1 MKTKA
6 AIAYEVKQPVVV
18 EEIEVRPP
26 RENEVMIKIAASGVC
41 HSDLSLL
48 NGTIVHTLPEVLGH
62 EGAGTVVEVGK
73 GVTDYREGDQVMLS
87 FVAPCGRC
95 PRCKAGQETLCET
108 YFSGDRGHL
117 PDGTCRFHKGDL
129 EIRQFAR
136 LGTMSEYTV
145 VHTDAVLPLPEGYP
159 VKTAALMGCCVP
171 TGVGAV
177 LRAGRVAAGESVC
190 VIGCGGVGL
199 NVVQGARLVEAH
211 PILAIDRV
219 ESKLEAARLFGATHT
234 INSASCDAVEVVMS
248 LTGGEGVDYAFE
260 VIGLSETIEMAFR
273 MLRMGGHAIVIGIAG
288 RDRRISLPAW
298 MLPYGERKISGT
310 FGGSCHPREDLPA
323 FLHLYGEGKLMLDE
337 LVTRTYRLEEVN
349 EAFADLEAAKNVRG
363 MIDFEN

>member
-6 AIAYEVKQPVVV
+6 AVAYEVNQPVVV

-26 RENEVMIKIAASGVC
+26 RENEVMVKIAASGVC

-48 NGTIVHTLPEVLGH
+48 RGTIVHTLPEVLGH
-62 EGAGTVVEVGK
+62 EGSGTIVEVGK
-73 GVTDYREGDQVMLS
+73 GVTDYQTGDQVMLS
-87 FVAPCGRC
+87 FVAPCERC
-95 PRCKAGQETLCET
+95 PRCLAGQYTLCET
-108 YFSGDRGHL
+108 YFLGDRGHL

-129 EIRQFAR
+129 ELRQFAR

-145 VHTDAVLPLPEGYP
+145 VHTDAVLPLPEGYS

-177 LRAGRVAAGESVC
+177 TRAGQVAAGESVC

-199 NVVQGARLVEAH
+199 NVVQGARLVGAH

-219 ESKLEAARLFGATHT
+219 DSKLEAAVLFGATHT
-234 INSASCDAVEVVMS
+234 IDSGSCDALETVMS

-260 VIGLSETIEMAFR
+260 VIGLSETIEMAFG

-288 RDRRISLPAW
+288 RDCRVSLPAW

-323 FLHLYGEGKLMLDE
+323 FLQLYGEGKLMLDE
-337 LVTRTYRLEEVN
+337 LVTRTYDLEEVN

-363 MIDFEN
+363 MIDFES